1 MARESSSA
9 LASRSPLLKKRQDKY
24 FTVAVT
30 PERTGKTR
38 YFVVQ
43 RLWLSGLALGS
54 IVVISALL
62 FVSVVG
68 IKGWFQTRQLR
79 VGQDRSTELRAQVNK
94 TEEKMA
100 ALALRLENVD
110 ALEERLRELAQL
122 SDPSRRIAIGPVGEA
137 DSGEAAPWGQ
147 REHPLLRQARE
158 HLMSERMDG
167 LLEEAND
174 QVAQLESLTRH
185 FEAMQA
191 RLASTPALRPAKGWL
206 TSRFGERRDPMT
218 GRTTMHRGIDVAAS
232 IGTAIVSPADGA
244 VVKVEQQ
251 TGYGLVV
258 MVDHGF
264 GMMTK
269 YAHLADSAVRPGDT
283 VRRGERLGS
292 VGMSGRSTGPHLHY
306 EVLVDG
312 VAADPEY
319 FILD

>member
-1 MARESSSA
+1 MMR
-9 LASRSPLLKKRQDKY
+9 RDKH
-24 FTVAVT
+24 FTIAVT
-30 PERTGKTR
+30 PERSGRTR
-38 YFVVQ
+38 YFVVK
-43 RLWLSGLALGS
+43 RRWLRASVFGAAILALGL
-54 IVVISALL
+54 VAISFAGLRGWWQGRQAQ
-62 FVSVVG
+62 VG
-68 IKGWFQTRQLR
+68 A
-79 VGQDRSTELRAQVNK
+79 DRSAELRAQIEK

-100 ALALRLENVD
+100 TLAQRLEQVD
-110 ALEERLRELAQL
+110 AFEQRLRELAQL
-122 SDPSRRIAIGPVGEA
+122 SDPARRLAIGPVDDPEA
-137 DSGEAAPWGQ
+137 GSASPWGH

-158 HLMSERMDG
+158 HLMVERMDG
-167 LLEEAND
+167 LLDEANH
-174 QVAQLESLTRH
+174 QVEQLDALTRH

-191 RLASTPALRPAKGWL
+191 RLASTPALRPTKGWL

-218 GRTTMHRGIDVAAS
+218 GRTTMHRGVDVAAS
-232 IGTAIVSPADGA
+232 IGTAIVSPADGT
-244 VVKVEQQ
+244 VVKVEEQ

-269 YAHLADSAVRPGDT
+269 YAHLADAAVRAGDT
-283 VRRGERLGS
+283 VRRGDRIGS